1 MKLLN
6 ILLLLSFIATLHSC
20 ASVPGQTPGDV
31 HEEPPSIGD
40 GTDKGNGAGVE
51 EKYIGPEHREERSS
65 RAIAR
70 IVAAHTGAIR
80 YAYNRELR
88 KNPSLQGK
96 IILTFT
102 ISPEGQVTE
111 CRVKE
116 SEMNWPPL
124 EESLV
129 KMFKTWKFQEIPE
142 GDVTV
147 TYPLVFFPS
156 L

>member
-1 MKLLN
+1 
-6 ILLLLSFIATLHSC
+6 
-20 ASVPGQTPGDV
+20 VPGQTPGDV

-40 GTDKGNGAGVE
+40 GTDKGTGAGIE
-51 EKYIGPEHREERSS
+51 EEYIGPEHREERSNK
-65 RAIAR
+65 AISR

-96 IILTFT
+96 IVLGLK

-111 CRVKE
+111 CRIEE
-116 SEMNWPPL
+116 SSMNWPPL
-124 EESLV
+124 EEALV
-129 KMFKTWKFQEIPE
+129 EIIKTWRFLEIPE

-147 TYPLVFFPS
+147 SYPLVFFPS
-156 L
+156 M

>member
-1 MKLLN
+1 MKLLH
-6 ILLLLSFIATLHSC
+6 ILIYVIILALLESC
-20 ASVPGQTPGDV
+20 ASGPAQLPAI
-31 HEEPPSIGD
+31 SD
-40 GTDKGNGAGVE
+40 GTGEVTGSGAGEE
-51 EKYIGPEHREERSS
+51 EKYIPQEQRKERS
-65 RAIAR
+65 RNAISR

-124 EESLV
+124 EQSLV
-129 KMFKTWKFQEIPE
+129 KIFKTWKFPEIPE

-147 TYPLVFFPS
+147 SYPLVFFPS
-156 L
+156 M